1 MDSLEIILALILI
14 IIAAIYFIFANNS
27 ENQIYNTDDL
37 KIIRDMLNKI
47 EISSM
52 NKSQLLDYCNEIE
65 NKISD
70 SADLLPTVAN
80 FTSDKQFC
88 KAVSI
93 LKQIL
98 NKAPLD
104 KASTITMDT
113 LLSYTPNFSKP
124 RRTNHKAAKSH
135 KFVNFNTSNSHKKS
149 VKKDTDINPALE
161 QEMGYMYE
169 YGWDEREPIRNK
181 SLRNEKISNYEY
193 YEAPYECED
202 D

>member
-1 MDSLEIILALILI
+1 MDGLEIILALILI
-14 IIAAIYFIFANNS
+14 IIATVYFIFANNN
-27 ENQIYNTDDL
+27 ENQIYNTADL

-47 EISSM
+47 DISSM

-80 FTSDKQFC
+80 FTSDKQFR

-104 KASTITMDT
+104 KTSTMTMDT

-124 RRTNHKAAKSH
+124 RRTNHKVEKSH

-149 VKKDTDINPALE
+149 VKEDTDINPAPE

-193 YEAPYECED
+193 YEAPYERED